1 MGRDGQLEKDKRVR
15 LALGG
20 AHGIRFQSDDQ
31 RDVPVLQRDYKGGR
45 GVTLRG
51 HDVGQVSVRQFRA
64 QYLKEGRPAVGHR
77 SDRPRLAVRIMKNQR
92 RGDIGRGE
100 HRHGRTARLQRHAH
114 RACVQCRR
122 HGQQGAVA
130 FIRAR
135 VIFLYLPLIQRH
147 HLPQTLFKQGL
158 GVPRFFV
165 RRVLGG
171 FLFRLSENCVLFFGR
186 RGGRFIRKRRSPG
199 EDGQRQKAAYFF
211 HDESLMCKRLWEN
224 QAHRR
229 RFPYGTSRP
238 CLSGFLPLN
247 DTDFRLPFG
256 HSAAFP
262 ACA

>member
-165 RRVLGG
+165 RRVLGV
-171 FLFRLSENCVLFFGR
+171 FFRLSENCVFREAWRAFHPQTPVAR
-186 RGGRFIRKRRSPG
+186 RGWSTPEGSI
-199 EDGQRQKAAYFF
+199 FF
-211 HDESLMCKRLWEN
+211 
-224 QAHRR
+224 
-229 RFPYGTSRP
+229 SR
-238 CLSGFLPLN
+238 
-247 DTDFRLPFG
+247 
-256 HSAAFP
+256 
-262 ACA
+262 